1 MWFRVLWSGA
11 TRARFPMFS
20 AAKDAMTGA
29 AARKFVND
37 RIQRYGTVT
46 NLKLDSKA
54 KSVEV
59 TCELDGEVS
68 PVTVRIARYEVEQS
82 GGKMFVRPMKCSCSR
97 PWLERAL
104 EDFVVG
110 RKFEV
115 PGWASAAL

>member
-1 MWFRVLWSGA
+1 
-11 TRARFPMFS
+11 MFS

-37 RIQRYGTVT
+37 RIERYGSVK
-46 NLKLDSKA
+46 NLRIDSKA

-68 PVTVRIARYEVEQS
+68 PVTVTSRYEIEES
-82 GGKMFVRPMKCSCSR
+82 GGKKYVRPLKFTCSR
-97 PWLERAL
+97 PWLEHAL
-104 EDFVVG
+104 EDYVVG
-110 RKFEV
+110 RRFEV

>member
-1 MWFRVLWSGA
+1 
-11 TRARFPMFS
+11 MFS

-37 RIQRYGTVT
+37 RIARYGSVT
-46 NLKLDSKA
+46 NLRLDSKTR
-54 KSVEV
+54 SIEV
-59 TCELDGEVS
+59 TCDLQGEVS
-68 PVTVRIARYEVEQS
+68 PVTVRIGRYEIEES
-82 GGKMFVRPMKCSCSR
+82 GGKKFFRAMNFSCSR

-110 RKFEV
+110 RRFEL

>member
-1 MWFRVLWSGA
+1 
-11 TRARFPMFS
+11 MFS

-37 RIQRYGTVT
+37 RIERYGSVT
-46 NLKLDSKA
+46 NLRLDSKA

-59 TCELDGEVS
+59 TCELDGETS
-68 PVTVRIARYEVEQS
+68 PVTVRINRYEIEES
-82 GGKMFVRPMKCSCSR
+82 GGKKFFRALKCSCSR

-110 RKFEV
+110 RRFEV